1 MSRPAHFSDWHT
13 DARQAA
19 LRESHDD
26 TTGAL
31 QMAGRAL
38 LGAAGF
44 GIAALIGAL
53 YADWVTGVDWTRDV
67 ILAALG
73 LS

>member
-1 MSRPAHFSDWHT
+1 MTRPDHFADWHT
-13 DARQAA
+13 AERQAA
-19 LRESHDD
+19 LRDAHDD

-38 LGAAGF
+38 LGTAGF

>member
-1 MSRPAHFSDWHT
+1 MTRPAHFADWHT
-13 DARQAA
+13 AERQAA
-19 LRESHDD
+19 LRDSHDD

-38 LGAAGF
+38 LGTAGA

-53 YADWVTGVDWTRDV
+53 YADWVTGVDWTRAV

>member
-1 MSRPAHFSDWHT
+1 MRPAHFRDWNT
-13 DARQAA
+13 DERQAW
-19 LRESHDD
+19 LRDSFEDAH
-26 TTGAL
+26 GAA
-31 QMAGRAL
+31 QMLGRAL
-38 LGAAGF
+38 LGTAGA

-53 YADWVTGVDWTRDV
+53 YADWVTGVDWTRAV

>member
-1 MSRPAHFSDWHT
+1 MTRPNHFADWHT
-13 DARQAA
+13 AERQAA
-19 LRESHDD
+19 LRDSHDD

-38 LGAAGF
+38 LGTAGA

>member
-1 MSRPAHFSDWHT
+1 MTLPNHFADWHT
-13 DARQAA
+13 AERQAA
-19 LRESHDD
+19 LRDSHDD

-38 LGAAGF
+38 LGTAGA